1 MEDLRMKKEYIT
13 PNFEI
18 VNFMIE
24 APLLDSSPIES
35 EEFEIGYG
43 GVDELGEKEPE

>member
-1 MEDLRMKKEYIT
+1 MKKEYIT

-18 VNFMIE
+18 VNFMTE
-24 APLLDSSPIES
+24 APLLDSSLIEA
-35 EEFEIGYG
+35 EEFGILFG